1 MDVRSTEQL
10 SSKIFRII
18 NSTACF
24 ILAYIVTTHSQWF
37 VMSAIGHFFK
47 FDSWVYYYGIKF
59 MLNGGYWNRLN
70 VGFIYGGS
78 TLYLLLFG
86 LAGIYLFDKFK
97 NYKTSF
103 SLFLLWCFVIGTSL
117 FSVQMLIAAIGYGE
131 YNSPFYTGLAV
142 AMAWIRIPLPVVYLL
157 VVPFTIMFIYFVINF
172 GRPFLSL
179 AYSYT
184 RVNKLS
190 RRRQFILETII
201 VPFLIGAVVVSGL
214 IFPMNFYVHLT
225 YMLTLFVACCGVW
238 FVMSYVEILKDEV
251 LRYKS
256 LQKISFIALI
266 LVGLAVLWVQVTF
279 RGVFMPV

>member
-10 SSKIFRII
+10 SSKLSRMV

-24 ILAYIVTTHSQWF
+24 ILAYILATHSQWF

-70 VGFIYGGS
+70 VSFIYGGS

-86 LAGIYLFDKFK
+86 LAGIYLFDKLK
-97 NYKTSF
+97 TYKTNV
-103 SLFLLWCFVIGTSL
+103 SLFFLWCFVIGTSL

-131 YNSPFYTGLAV
+131 YNSPFYMGFAI
-142 AMAWIRIPLPVVYLL
+142 AMAWVRVPLPFVYLL
-157 VVPFTIMFIYFVINF
+157 VLPFALMFIYFVINY

-190 RRRQFILETII
+190 RRRQFVLETVII
-201 VPFLIGAVVVSGL
+201 PFLIGAMVVSYL
-214 IFPMNFYVHLT
+214 IFPMNFYIHLT
-225 YMLTLFVACCGVW
+225 YMATLFVACCGIW
-238 FVMSYVEILKDEV
+238 LAMSSVEILKDEV
-251 LRYKS
+251 LRYKA
-256 LQKISFIALI
+256 LQKLSYIALI